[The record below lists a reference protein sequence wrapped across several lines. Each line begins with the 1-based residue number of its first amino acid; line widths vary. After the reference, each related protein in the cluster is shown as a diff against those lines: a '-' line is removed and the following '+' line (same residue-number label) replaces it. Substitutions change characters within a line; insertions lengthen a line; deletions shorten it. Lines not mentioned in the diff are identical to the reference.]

1 VEIIRTV
8 HEMKATALELLC
20 RGVTHGLVPTMG
32 YLHEGHLSLVKKARE
47 DNDIVTVSI
56 FVNPTQFGPNEDYG
70 NYPRNEKRDLSFL
83 MELGVDYVFIPT
95 VEEMYETGHSTFVE
109 VENLTEGLC
118 GARRPG
124 HFRGVATVVTKL
136 FNIIMP
142 TRAYF
147 GQKDA
152 QQFRVIRRMVRDLN
166 ISVEL
171 VEMPIVRESDGLAM
185 SSRNVYL
192 SPPERIQ
199 APFIHKALLKAVEL
213 VREGITDTHTIKTE
227 MIKTLSKGDLINID
241 YIEIVDEQTLAP
253 VDDLKEARSGKV
265 ILAVAAYLGKARLI
279 DNEIVKVL

>member
-1 VEIIRTV
+1 MEIIRTV

-83 MELGVDYVFIPT
+83 MKLGVDYVFIPT

-213 VREGITDTHTIKTE
+213 VRKGITDTHTIKTE

>member
-1 VEIIRTV
+1 MEIIRTV

-95 VEEMYETGHSTFVE
+95 VEEMYETGHSTFIE

-213 VREGITDTHTIKTE
+213 VRKGITDTHTIKTE

>member
-1 VEIIRTV
+1 MEIIRTV

-109 VENLTEGLC
+109 VENLTKGLC

-213 VREGITDTHTIKTE
+213 VRKGITDTHTIKTE

-253 VDDLKEARSGKV
+253 VDDLKEAKSGKV

>member
-83 MELGVDYVFIPT
+83 MKLGVDYVFIPT

-213 VREGITDTHTIKTE
+213 VRKGITDTHTIKTE

-253 VDDLKEARSGKV
+253 VDDLKEAKSGKV